1 MTTTSVN
8 TAQPVLQA
16 RGLVKAFGRVVAL
29 NGADLE
35 LYPGEVL
42 AVVGDNGAGK
52 SSLIKCFSGAH
63 TPDSGEM
70 LVNGEPV
77 EFRSTNEARQ

>member
-1 MTTTSVN
+1 MTTAAVN

-42 AVVGDNGAGK
+42 KTIDGMGIESAVVVLRGNE
-52 SSLIKCFSGAH
+52 L
-63 TPDSGEM
+63 
-70 LVNGEPV
+70 
-77 EFRSTNEARQ
+77 EFMTKE